1 MNSLFRRACR
11 KTCQLGNIKQNWR
24 PVKHSYNGRLPT
36 LCFLISIVC
45 TSRTAQC
52 WQPGIMVA
60 FDVSDS
66 VSESLWKARR
76 LRFLICLLFTSRTAQ
91 SSCLSPRWTAM
102 GVAQAVLSYYL
113 LAFYWQKNTAMAAV
127 MVFGRR
133 PSNGVSATNMRL
145 VETMDAIHE
154 SIIIV

>member
-1 MNSLFRRACR
+1 
-11 KTCQLGNIKQNWR
+11 
-24 PVKHSYNGRLPT
+24 
-36 LCFLISIVC
+36 
-45 TSRTAQC
+45 
-52 WQPGIMVA
+52 
-60 FDVSDS
+60 
-66 VSESLWKARR
+66 
-76 LRFLICLLFTSRTAQ
+76 
-91 SSCLSPRWTAM
+91 M